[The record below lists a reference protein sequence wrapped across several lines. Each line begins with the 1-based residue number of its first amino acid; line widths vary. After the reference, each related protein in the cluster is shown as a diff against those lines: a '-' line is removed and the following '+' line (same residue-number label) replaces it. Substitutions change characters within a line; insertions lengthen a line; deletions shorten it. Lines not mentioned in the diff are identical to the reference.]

1 MTQLPDYGR
10 SWAYRASS
18 DSGAELET
26 IKLGDNAEAV
36 EWVLGVAKAHRL
48 RIVVLD
54 RHANGVGEHIGK
66 FGPTIA
72 VSE

>member
-10 SWAYRASS
+10 SWTYRASS
-18 DSGAELET
+18 DSGTELET
-26 IKLGDNAEAV
+26 IKLGDNAEAE

-54 RHANGVGEHIGK
+54 RHTNGVWEPIGK
-66 FGPTIA
+66 FGPMTA

>member
-26 IKLGDNAEAV
+26 IELGDDTKAM
-36 EWVLGVAKAHRL
+36 EWVLGVAKAHKL

-54 RHANGVGEHIGK
+54 RHANGVWEHIGK
-66 FGPTIA
+66 FGPTSA